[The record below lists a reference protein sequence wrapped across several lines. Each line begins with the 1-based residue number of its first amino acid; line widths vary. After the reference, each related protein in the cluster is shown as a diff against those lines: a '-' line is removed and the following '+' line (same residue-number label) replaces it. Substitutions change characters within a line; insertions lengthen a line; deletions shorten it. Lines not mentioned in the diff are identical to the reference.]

1 MVRVRIRQRSPI
13 GLGLPVHGSSVR
25 ASGSTMGPLAKYR
38 KIRSNLMYKVR
49 VRESVR
55 VMVRVWVRVW
65 VRVSLKVRVSTYPSL
80 VFDRNPVLVS
90 YPYPP

>member
-1 MVRVRIRQRSPI
+1 M
-13 GLGLPVHGSSVR
+13 R
-25 ASGSTMGPLAKYR
+25 ASASTIGPLAKYP

-49 VRESVR
+49 VRENVR

-65 VRVSLKVRVSTYPSL
+65 VRVKVRVSTYPSL
-80 VFDRNPVLVS
+80 VFDRNPVLGS